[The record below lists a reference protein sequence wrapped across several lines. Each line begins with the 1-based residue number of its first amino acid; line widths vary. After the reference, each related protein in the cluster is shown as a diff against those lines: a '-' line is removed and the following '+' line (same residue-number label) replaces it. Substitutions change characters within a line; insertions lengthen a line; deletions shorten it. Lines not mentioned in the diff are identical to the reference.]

1 MNISIDNA
9 LGAMPQALSLRAER
23 TSVLANNI
31 ANADTPGFKARDFD
45 FHQVLQEREAQARG
59 SASGMNSASGMKMTD
74 ANHIPMGDNA
84 GATTTSLLYRNPLM
98 ASLDGNSVDTQLEQ
112 GAFAENSTQFLTA
125 LRLLNGRITGLMSAI
140 KGE

>member
-9 LGAMPQALSLRAER
+9 LGAMPHALSLRAER

-45 FHQVLQEREAQARG
+45 FHQVLQQRQIQAEESSQG
-59 SASGMNSASGMKMTD
+59 SVKRTN
-74 ANHIPMGDNA
+74 ANHLAIGA
-84 GATTTSLLYRNPLM
+84 GGSSTDLQYRNPLM

-112 GAFAENSTQFLTA
+112 AAFAENSTQFLTA